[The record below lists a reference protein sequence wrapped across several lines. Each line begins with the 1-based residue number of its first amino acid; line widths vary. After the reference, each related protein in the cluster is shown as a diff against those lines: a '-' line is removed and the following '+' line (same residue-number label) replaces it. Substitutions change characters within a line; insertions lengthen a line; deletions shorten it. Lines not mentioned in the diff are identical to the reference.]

1 MEISQSGSLNI
12 PGTVSD
18 SVPASVRLRHKVP
31 ILGNWNIPDSLI
43 AKWVLTINTAWSS
56 PVH

>member
-1 MEISQSGSLNI
+1 MEISQSGSLKI
-12 PGTVSD
+12 SGTASD

-43 AKWVLTINTAWSS
+43 AKWVLPINTAWST